1 MTGILRN
8 TETGDLLIRSGSLQL
23 GNNTEDVAEVVMM
36 SAAGEL
42 KHAPLIGANLKM
54 AVNGRTDPFL
64 HGKIKQMLKA
74 EMVPAQVVKI
84 IDNEIIIEI

>member
-1 MTGILRN
+1 MKGIIRN
-8 TETGDLLIRSGSLQL
+8 IETGDLKIVNGTLRLADI
-23 GNNTEDVAEVVMM
+23 TEDVAEVVMM

-42 KHAPLIGANLKM
+42 KHASLIGANLKM

-74 EMVPAQVVKI
+74 EMVPAQAVKI
-84 IDNEIIIEI
+84 INNEIIIEI